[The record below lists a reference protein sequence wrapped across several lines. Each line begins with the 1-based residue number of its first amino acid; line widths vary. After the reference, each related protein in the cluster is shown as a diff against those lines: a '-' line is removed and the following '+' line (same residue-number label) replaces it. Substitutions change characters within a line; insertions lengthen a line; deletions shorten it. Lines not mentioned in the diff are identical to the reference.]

1 MLNLLKLYGTYENDL
16 TDSARSCMT
25 KDEINRLLEGKA
37 IDEDPARD
45 GMHYVDGR
53 HFGMIDGMLMT
64 DWLRYSNR
72 FGKAAEHFEQ
82 QLEWV
87 LNCLQGAYEREQK
100 SKFNND

>member
-1 MLNLLKLYGTYENDL
+1 MLNPLNLHGTYENDL
-16 TDSARSCMT
+16 TENALKTMSKET
-25 KDEINRLLEGKA
+25 VQRLMKGKA

-82 QLEWV
+82 QLDWV